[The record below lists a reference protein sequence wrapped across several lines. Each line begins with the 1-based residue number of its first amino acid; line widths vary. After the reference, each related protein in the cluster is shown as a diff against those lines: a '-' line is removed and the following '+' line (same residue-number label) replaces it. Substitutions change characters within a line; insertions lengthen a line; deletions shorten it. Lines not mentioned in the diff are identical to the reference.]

1 MYKNNSSLNLPF
13 VKFAFYTPKKK
24 NTKQKKQMLDI
35 KFIRENPDAVKANT
49 ANKNASAD
57 IDEILDLDKQ
67 RRDFIAN
74 ADELKS
80 KRNSA
85 SKEIGLIKKSG
96 GDASSVMNGMKELS
110 SSIKQLDE
118 NLRLVESEINEKTLK
133 IPNMCDD
140 SVPVGKS
147 EDENELIK
155 SWGKVEDSPHGLD
168 HIAIA
173 KKLGLFDFERGAKV
187 TGAGFSFM
195 TGKGARLER
204 ALINY
209 FLDWHSDNGYS
220 ETIPPFIVNE
230 DSMLGTGQLP
240 KMADDMYHA
249 QVDNLYLIPT
259 AEVPLTNLHRDEILP
274 DVELTKKLC
283 GYSPCFRREAG
294 SHGKDVRGFLRVHQ
308 FNKVELVKFSRP
320 QDSEKELQSML
331 SDVEKLIQGL
341 GLSYRI
347 LLLCS
352 GDTSFASS
360 ITYDFEVWAESE
372 KNWLEVSSCS
382 NFKDFQARRANIRYR
397 PKTDSKPIFV
407 HTLNGS
413 ALATPRILVALIEK
427 YFDGESLIIPEVL
440 RKYTGF
446 DRID

>member
-1 MYKNNSSLNLPF
+1 
-13 VKFAFYTPKKK
+13 
-24 NTKQKKQMLDI
+24 MLDI
-35 KFIRENPDAVKANT
+35 KFIRENPDVVKENT
-49 ANKNASAD
+49 ANKNVRAD
-57 IDEILDLDKQ
+57 IDLIINLDQ
-67 RRDFIAN
+67 RRRNIIVN
-74 ADELKS
+74 VEELKA
-80 KRNSA
+80 KRNSS
-85 SKEIGLIKKSG
+85 SKEIGIAKKSG
-96 GDASSVMNGMKELS
+96 ADISNIMKEVKIIS
-110 SSIKQLDE
+110 DAIKELDIELREVE
-118 NLRLVESEINEKTLK
+118 NARDAELLK
-133 IPNMCDD
+133 IPNICDE
-140 SVPVGKS
+140 SVPVGK
-147 EDENELIK
+147 NETDNKEIK
-155 SWGKVEDSPHGLD
+155 SWGTPKNSDHGLD

-209 FLDWHSDNGYS
+209 FLDSHSENGYS

-230 DSMLGTGQLP
+230 DSMRGTGQLP

-259 AEVPLTNLHRDEILP
+259 AEVPLTNLHRDEILN
-274 DVELTKKLC
+274 DIELTKKLC

-320 QDSEKELQSML
+320 EDSGKELQSML
-331 SDVEKLIQGL
+331 FDVEKLIQGL
-341 GLSYRI
+341 GLTYRI
-347 LLLCS
+347 LLLCT
-352 GDTSFASS
+352 GDTSFASAL
-360 ITYDFEVWAESE
+360 TYDFEVWAQSE

-397 PKTDSKPIFV
+397 PKADSKPRFV

-413 ALATPRILVALIEK
+413 ALATPRILVALIEQ
-427 YFDGESLIIPEVL
+427 YFDGKSLIIPEVL

-446 DRID
+446 DRIK

>member
-1 MYKNNSSLNLPF
+1 
-13 VKFAFYTPKKK
+13 
-24 NTKQKKQMLDI
+24 MLDI
-35 KFIRENPDAVKANT
+35 KFIRENPDVVKENT

-57 IDEILDLDKQ
+57 IDKIISLDQRRREILSLVEQQKFERNVNSKQ
-67 RRDFIAN
+67 
-74 ADELKS
+74 
-80 KRNSA
+80 
-85 SKEIGLIKKSG
+85 IGDIKKAG
-96 GDASSVMNGMKELS
+96 GDASQIMNDMKVISE
-110 SSIKQLDE
+110 SIKSMDTELREVEQKRDE
-118 NLRLVESEINEKTLK
+118 ELLK
-133 IPNMCDD
+133 IPNMSDEV
-140 SVPVGKS
+140 VPVGK
-147 EDENELIK
+147 NETDNKEIK
-155 SWGKVEDSPHGLD
+155 SWGLVRDSSHGLD

-209 FLDWHSDNGYS
+209 FLDSHSENGYS
-220 ETIPPFIVNE
+220 ETIPPFVVNE
-230 DSMLGTGQLP
+230 DSMRSTGQLP
-240 KMADDMYHA
+240 KMAEDMYHA
-249 QVDNLYLIPT
+249 QIDNLYLIPT
-259 AEVPLTNLHRDEILP
+259 AEVPLTNLHRDEILQ
-274 DVELTKKLC
+274 DSDLSIKLC

-308 FNKVELVKFSRP
+308 FNKVELVKFTRP
-320 QDSEKELQSML
+320 QDSAKELQSML

-360 ITYDFEVWAESE
+360 VTYDFEVWAESE
-372 KNWLEVSSCS
+372 KSWLEVSSCS
-382 NFKDFQARRANIRYR
+382 NFKDFQSRRANIRYR
-397 PKTDSKPIFV
+397 PKGKVSEGKKISPEFV

-413 ALATPRILVALIEK
+413 ALATPRILVALIEQ
-427 YFDGESLIIPEVL
+427 YFDGTSLWIPEVL